1 MARPRIWFA
10 RACWR
15 CIRDT
20 QVWQDGPGVRARS
33 CARWWRRW
41 VFWPTLWVKT
51 ITISSGC
58 SRERRDAWLFRLP
71 HWQRRPS
78 SLRSEG
84 CRRIP
89 GLPLQ
94 PGKLTRR
101 GNATCCTQS
110 CTRSLCGSAWT
121 RRCSSP
127 PSLPSRII
135 AACQHLVWL
144 RVVGWA
150 FGGWVQQGK
159 ARADRL
165 EEVKRLLL
173 SSHGAG
179 GKQCALRWVIMAR
192 KMCDVGRYVLRRA
205 HLAGKLSR
213 MARTAVLGRHWV
225 ETMYSILGLEK
236 GHLFA
241 HGRTVIDV
249 NESRHRALGVRA
261 HAELHW
267 VLLFC
272 VALQRTSLAL
282 FDNLLSSSTLSVAW
296 RSRQ

>member
-1 MARPRIWFA
+1 MRHRARVLGGVLENLLANACVRRRREVTLQCLLRRRFRVVCTCVLHAWSAHGAA
-10 RACWR
+10 RAR
-15 CIRDT
+15 H
-20 QVWQDGPGVRARS
+20 V
-33 CARWWRRW
+33 
-41 VFWPTLWVKT
+41 
-51 ITISSGC
+51 
-58 SRERRDAWLFRLP
+58 
-71 HWQRRPS
+71 
-78 SLRSEG
+78 
-84 CRRIP
+84 
-89 GLPLQ
+89 
-94 PGKLTRR
+94 
-101 GNATCCTQS
+101 
-110 CTRSLCGSAWT
+110 
-121 RRCSSP
+121 
-127 PSLPSRII
+127 RII